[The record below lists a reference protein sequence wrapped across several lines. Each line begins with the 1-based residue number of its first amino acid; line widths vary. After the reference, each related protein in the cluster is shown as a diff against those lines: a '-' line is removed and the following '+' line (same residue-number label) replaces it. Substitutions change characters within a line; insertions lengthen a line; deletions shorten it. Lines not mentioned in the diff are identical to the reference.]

1 MTGGSGT
8 EELPVQ
14 ENELISIYPR
24 LYHMAEDGSFPSIRN
39 HGLMSASALLDAYGI
54 SGDQR
59 LAIEER
65 LRPESV
71 DIAKDGLPNAV
82 IRDNKPMSDSAL
94 QKCLQDGLT
103 PFQWYKILNSKT
115 FFWLHKKRLHRLLAA
130 KAYRDRP
137 HTILTFDTASLVA
150 AHRDSILL
158 SPINSGST
166 IMNPQ
171 PRGKGTFVK
180 IADYPFAER
189 RKTRPLENALVELTV
204 AYSVPDAASH
214 LLAAQ
219 RVNGDEIEDLW
230 RRPGSHPHEGV

>member
-1 MTGGSGT
+1 M
-8 EELPVQ
+8 Q
-14 ENELISIYPR
+14 EDELISIYPR
-24 LYHMAEDGSFPSIRN
+24 LYHMAEDGSFPSIRD
-39 HGLMSASALLDAYGI
+39 HGLMSATALLDAYGI

-65 LRPESV
+65 RRPESV
-71 DIAKDGLPNAV
+71 DIVKDGLPNAV

-94 QKCLQDGLT
+94 QKCLQGGLT
-103 PFQWYKILNSKT
+103 PFQWYKLLNGKT
-115 FFWLHKKRLHRLLAA
+115 FLWLHKNRLHRLLAA
-130 KAYRDRP
+130 KAYRGRR

-150 AHRDSILL
+150 AHRDNILL

-171 PRGKGTFVK
+171 PRGEGTFMR

-219 RVNGDEIEDLW
+219 RINGDEIEDLW
-230 RRPGSHPHEGV
+230 RRAGSNPREGL